1 MQWPLS
7 PRQGAFLGLSEF
19 VVMFREVFEI
29 CLVVAIIL
37 ACLYKAKKREYARFV
52 YAGAALAVL
61 ASAAAAGAFEM
72 LAGGFE
78 ENDAL
83 FEGATMVLAAL
94 LVTWLVI
101 WMLSKK
107 DFAGEIR
114 RGVSRR
120 LENNEKIGLFAFAFL
135 AVFREGVEI
144 ALFLGG
150 IALGAG
156 GLDAASALLGGA
168 FAIALSYAFFRQM
181 VKLELKGFFLA
192 TAIILVFLAAGM
204 LSQGV
209 HELQEAG
216 VVPTSVE
223 HIYDITPQAN
233 PDSTYPAMHEKGAA
247 GAVLKSLV
255 GYDTAPSLEQAAAY
269 FGYLAAVG
277 IAYAWM
283 KRAPGAP
290 TRA

>member
-1 MQWPLS
+1 M
-7 PRQGAFLGLSEF
+7 GLSEF

-29 CLVVAIIL
+29 CIVVAIIL
-37 ACLYKAKKREYARFV
+37 ACLYKAKKQEHAPLV
-52 YAGAALAVL
+52 YFGVALAIA

-94 LVTWLVI
+94 LVTWLVL

-107 DFAGEIR
+107 DFSGEIR

-120 LENNEKIGLFAFAFL
+120 LEKNEKIGLLAFSFL

-144 ALFLGG
+144 VLFLGG
-150 IALGAG
+150 IALGTG
-156 GLDAASALLGGA
+156 GLDAVSALLGGA
-168 FAIALSYAFFRQM
+168 FAVALSYAVFRHM
-181 VKLELKGFFLA
+181 VKLELRSFFLA
-192 TAIILVFLAAGM
+192 TAVILVFLAAGM

-216 VVPTSVE
+216 VIPTAME
-223 HIYDITPQAN
+223 HVYDITPQVNA
-233 PDSTYPAMHEKGAA
+233 DGTYPAMHEKGVV
-247 GAVLKSLV
+247 GAMLKSLV
-255 GYDTAPSLEQAAAY
+255 GYATSPSLEQAVAY
-269 FGYLAAVG
+269 FGYLAAACL
-277 IAYAWM
+277 AYAGM
-283 KRAPGAP
+283 KRAP
-290 TRA
+290 